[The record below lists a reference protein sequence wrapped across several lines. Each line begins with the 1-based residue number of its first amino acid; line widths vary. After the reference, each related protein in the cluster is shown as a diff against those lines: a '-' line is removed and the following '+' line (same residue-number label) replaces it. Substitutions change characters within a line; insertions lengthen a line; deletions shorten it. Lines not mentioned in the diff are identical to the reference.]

1 MVTNVNTQSVQMA
14 VYIIR
19 RYRGWSQPARMKQIE
34 MNTAYCETNCE
45 TYTPVDTES
54 VTHKM
59 AELLQ
64 IDWSVVHTK

>member
-1 MVTNVNTQSVQMA
+1 MVTNVNTQYVQMA

-19 RYRGWSQPARMKQIE
+19 RCRGWSQPAPMKQIE

-45 TYTPVDTES
+45 TFVPVDTES

-59 AELLQ
+59 AVLLQ
-64 IDWSVVHTK
+64 INWSVVHTK